1 MAFQL
6 TFNNAAYAEISNAA
20 PLFCIA
26 GPCAIESRTH
36 ALETA
41 LALKEIFAKVQIP
54 LIYKSSYDKANRTSQ
69 NSYRGPGLEK
79 GLEILA
85 SVREEAGLPV
95 ITDIHTADQAKPV
108 AGAVDFL
115 QIPAFLCR
123 QTDLLIAVAQTGKP
137 VSIKKGQFLAPW
149 DMKQV
154 YSKVSSINPNI
165 CLCERGS
172 TFGYGNLV
180 VDMRGLEI
188 MKSTGAPVIFDAT
201 HSVQQPGGLGSC
213 SGGQR
218 EFVPTLLRAAIAV
231 GVAGIFMEVHEDPD
245 KAPCDGPNMLPT
257 KDLPKLLSQLK
268 QLDSLIKEQF

>member
-6 TFNNAAYAEISNAA
+6 AFNNTNYAEISNTA

-26 GPCAIESRTH
+26 GPCAIESRAH

-41 LALKEIFAKVQIP
+41 LALKEIFTQVQIP
-54 LIYKSSYDKANRTSQ
+54 LIYKSSFDKANRTSQ

-79 GLEILA
+79 GMKILA
-85 SVREEAGLPV
+85 SVREEAALPV
-95 ITDIHTADQAKPV
+95 ITDIHTAEQAEPV
-108 AGAVDFL
+108 AETVDFL

-123 QTDLLIAVAQTGKP
+123 QTDLLIAAAQTGKP
-137 VSIKKGQFLAPW
+137 ISIKKGQFLAPW
-149 DMKQV
+149 DMQQV
-154 YSKVSSINPNI
+154 YNKVSSINPNI

-201 HSVQQPGGLGSC
+201 HSVQQPGGLGIC

-218 EFVPTLLRAAIAV
+218 EYVPTLLRAAIAV
-231 GVAGIFMEVHEDPD
+231 GVAGIFMEVHHDPD
-245 KAPCDGPNMLPT
+245 KAPCDGPNMLPI
-257 KDLPKLLSQLK
+257 KELPKILSKLQ